1 MPANGQLPQSDLA
14 PIAGGQLRKDAA
26 AAWNAMNVEARS
38 RGLELKPTGSKSS
51 YRTLA
56 QQNELYNAYLKGG
69 NLAAK
74 PGTSNHGT
82 GIAIDLATPQM
93 RTMVDQIGAK
103 YGFSKSWSD
112 APSEWWHIVYQPGH
126 YSGADPG
133 PTGKATPT
141 AAAPAKTTKASDMI
155 TAVLKQDGRIE
166 VFVERASDGQVF
178 HTWQTAK
185 DGGWAGSA
193 KGKNASWY
201 TLGTPGKG

>member
-1 MPANGQLPQSDLA
+1 MASNGQLPQSDLA
-14 PIAGGQLRKDAA
+14 PILEGQLRKDAA
-26 AAWNAMNVEARS
+26 AAWNALNVEARAK
-38 RGLELKPTGSKSS
+38 GVELKPTGSKSS
-51 YRTLA
+51 YRSLA
-56 QQNELYNAYLKGG
+56 QQKELYQLYLNGG

-74 PGTSNHGT
+74 PGSSNHGN
-82 GIAIDLATPQM
+82 GMAIDLATPAM
-93 RTMVDQIGAK
+93 RKMVDQIGAK

-133 PTGKATPT
+133 PTGKPAPT
-141 AAAPAKTTKASDMI
+141 KQTTTEEANDMI
-155 TAVLKQDGRIE
+155 TALLKQDGRIE

-193 KGKNASWY
+193 PGKNASWY
-201 TLGTPGKG
+201 TLGTPGK

>member
-1 MPANGQLPQSDLA
+1 MASNGQLPASDLA
-14 PIAGGQLRKDAA
+14 PILEGQLRKDAA

-38 RGLELKPTGSKSS
+38 RGVELKPTGSKSS
-51 YRTLA
+51 YRSLA
-56 QQNELYNAYLKGG
+56 QQKQLYDLYLHGG

-74 PGTSNHGT
+74 PGTSNHGN
-82 GIAIDLATPQM
+82 GMAIDLATPAM
-93 RTMVDQIGAK
+93 RSMVDNIGAK

-112 APSEWWHIVYQPGH
+112 APSEWWHIVFQPGH

-133 PTGKATPT
+133 PRGKTTPT
-141 AAAPAKTTKASDMI
+141 AQPKTAKAEDMI

-166 VFVERASDGQVF
+166 VFVERSSDGQVF

-185 DGGWAGSA
+185 DGGWAGSD

-201 TLGTPGKG
+201 TLGTPGK